1 MAQISPPI
9 YTGTVHV
16 KITIKN
22 GITDADLAP
31 GAYEVE
37 NSYINARGDHFINIA
52 MVGKHAN
59 RTYTI

>member
-1 MAQISPPI
+1 M
-9 YTGTVHV
+9 